1 MTPAAMQPEY
11 SDRIETLATIAG
23 DLQQTAD
30 IARVQR
36 YPEWEDRTLAA
47 AKNLLNLIDDYEPRF
62 GFLMTRPATLPAD
75 DPGQDQIVLR
85 GTTVPLFLA
94 QARKAIELRKAQP
107 WRVPYSYE
115 ITFFEEMQERYQAY
129 EKGMTNG

>member
-1 MTPAAMQPEY
+1 MTAEY

-30 IARVQR
+30 IARAHR
-36 YPEWEDRTLAA
+36 YPEWEIRTLSA
-47 AKNLLNLIDDYEPRF
+47 AKNLLNLVDDYEPRF

-75 DPGQDQIVLR
+75 PPGLEQIVLQ
-85 GTTVPLFLA
+85 GTTTPIFLA
-94 QARKAIELRKAQP
+94 QAQKAIELRKAQS

-115 ITFFEEMQERYQAY
+115 ITFFEEMQERYQTY
-129 EKGMTNG
+129 RKGLPNG